1 MFFSGLVIWDQYFY
15 QYTVIETKRWALLA
29 HSLAAVIAIAMGRG
43 RCASAPSGAAT
54 CGGGGRPS
62 RP

>member
-29 HSLAAVIAIAMGRG
+29 
-43 RCASAPSGAAT
+43 SGAAT